1 MHCALRPTNIGRLPT
16 IPRTALSRV
25 YGPNPSPFDIKRAI
39 LQLQNHRNSDSA
51 GLLSAYYRLLDP
63 ARIPTAGELDGSI
76 HTTIPLLHLVLL
88 VLDAV
93 FTCNAPPRSARDLWP
108 RISVW
113 VQFFQLFGQFLAP
126 FDLGWHSEL
135 HFCRCFLAF
144 TQDMCTYAPNTHLI
158 TSTPGFAG
166 IATRAWVLLMRT
178 RDISVLEAGLHN
190 GLALLLE
197 ASATE
202 EIVEEAEDLAS
213 LVAAHLQL
221 VAPDA
226 HSHLS
231 EVQVE
236 LLHYVLSFW
245 HAIAIQKRPNRRPMD
260 PVSVKL
266 MSTNF
271 FTADVVRGLTIA
283 FGAAAV
289 TVADTPRAMPV
300 VEQCLAIFSSVIWWT
315 QGFNALDVAIQSG
328 LLSAILIC
336 AQHTLSS
343 AGARGICFLLRH
355 VIGPATTYLESL
367 LHIAQAYSVLS
378 DTISNPIVVPASPHQ
393 SNIQV
398 EWATFS
404 TTLHRR
410 LEIYHELQSDGP
422 ICQWACDNVLCSH
435 IQPKSVFKRCSGCQE
450 VLYCST
456 QCQRIDW
463 QRGHRRYCALHFTE
477 NTTDLRLS
485 FTSSERRFLRA
496 VVHKDYEDKRSEIS
510 QTLVTR
516 WAANP
521 AAEVMT
527 IFDYRASELSVSLH
541 GISMTGNG
549 QPGSHWPDL
558 LARAAQSRGRL
569 SLHVLMVPDGNGG
582 RVVVAPL
589 RSAASDVHDGLKM
602 KGIDDLLQISDFVR
616 NCHSEE
622 VHCL

>member
-1 MHCALRPTNIGRLPT
+1 MESSVEERVSRRGIAEEGRNW
-16 IPRTALSRV
+16 RV
-25 YGPNPSPFDIKRAI
+25 RVTKRKRECIKRAI

-63 ARIPTAGELDGSI
+63 ARIPTAAELDGSI

-93 FTCNAPPRSARDLWP
+93 FTCNAPPRSAPDLWP

-113 VQFFQLFGQFLAP
+113 VQFFQLFGRFLAP
-126 FDLGWHSEL
+126 FDVGWHSEL

-144 TQDMCTYAPNTHLI
+144 AQDMCTYAPNTHLI

-166 IATRAWVLLMRT
+166 LATRAWVLLMRT
-178 RDISVLEAGLHN
+178 RDISVLEAGLHH

-202 EIVEEAEDLAS
+202 EIVEEAEHLAS

-245 HAIAIQKRPNRRPMD
+245 HAITIQKRPNRRPMD
-260 PVSVKL
+260 PVSVRP

-283 FGAAAV
+283 FGAAAL

-300 VEQCLAIFSSVIWWT
+300 VEQCLAIFSSVVWWT
-315 QGFNALDVAIQSG
+315 EGFNTLDVAIQSG

-343 AGARGICFLLRH
+343 AAPRGICFLLRY
-355 VIGPATTYLESL
+355 VIGPATAYLESL

-378 DTISNPIVVPASPHQ
+378 DTISNPIVAPASPHQ

-404 TTLHRR
+404 TTLHCR
-410 LEIYHELQSDGP
+410 LEIYHGLQSDGP
-422 ICQWACDNVLCSH
+422 ISQWACDNVLIGNVDIAAIALC
-435 IQPKSVFKRCSGCQE
+435 IGPRAVA
-450 VLYCST
+450 ST
-456 QCQRIDW
+456 P
-463 QRGHRRYCALHFTE
+463 LVKPTE
-477 NTTDLRLS
+477 KTTDLRLS

-558 LARAAQSRGRL
+558 LA
-569 SLHVLMVPDGNGG
+569 
-582 RVVVAPL
+582 
-589 RSAASDVHDGLKM
+589 
-602 KGIDDLLQISDFVR
+602 
-616 NCHSEE
+616 
-622 VHCL
+622 

>member
-1 MHCALRPTNIGRLPT
+1 MHFYQ
-16 IPRTALSRV
+16 TALSRV

-63 ARIPTAGELDGSI
+63 ARIPTAAELDGSI

-93 FTCNAPPRSARDLWP
+93 FTCNAPPRSAPDPWL

-126 FDLGWHSEL
+126 FDLD
-135 HFCRCFLAF
+135 F
-144 TQDMCTYAPNTHLI
+144 TMGSL
-158 TSTPGFAG
+158 SF
-166 IATRAWVLLMRT
+166 
-178 RDISVLEAGLHN
+178 
-190 GLALLLE
+190 LE

-245 HAIAIQKRPNRRPMD
+245 HAITIQKRPNRRPMD
-260 PVSVKL
+260 PVSVRP

-271 FTADVVRGLTIA
+271 FTAD
-283 FGAAAV
+283 
-289 TVADTPRAMPV
+289 
-300 VEQCLAIFSSVIWWT
+300 FSSVVWWT
-315 QGFNALDVAIQSG
+315 EGFNTLDVAIQSG

-343 AGARGICFLLRH
+343 AAARGICFLLRY
-355 VIGPATTYLESL
+355 VIGPATAYLESL

-378 DTISNPIVVPASPHQ
+378 DTISNPIVAPASPHQ

-410 LEIYHELQSDGP
+410 LEIYHGLQSDGP
-422 ICQWACDNVLCSH
+422 ISRWACDNVLCSH
-435 IQPKSVFKRCSGCQE
+435 IQPKSDFKRCSGCQE

-456 QCQRIDW
+456 QCQQIDW
-463 QRGHRRYCALHFTE
+463 QRGHRRYCALYCRAVASTPLVKPRHFTE
-477 NTTDLRLS
+477 KTTDLRLS

-541 GISMTGNG
+541 GII
-549 QPGSHWPDL
+549 P
-558 LARAAQSRGRL
+558 
-569 SLHVLMVPDGNGG
+569 
-582 RVVVAPL
+582 
-589 RSAASDVHDGLKM
+589 
-602 KGIDDLLQISDFVR
+602 ISGFQ
-616 NCHSEE
+616 NA
-622 VHCL
+622 

>member
-1 MHCALRPTNIGRLPT
+1 MHFYQ
-16 IPRTALSRV
+16 TALSRV
-25 YGPNPSPFDIKRAI
+25 YGLNPSPFDIKRAI

-113 VQFFQLFGQFLAP
+113 VQFFQP
-126 FDLGWHSEL
+126 F
-135 HFCRCFLAF
+135 
-144 TQDMCTYAPNTHLI
+144 DMCTYAPNTHLI

-178 RDISVLEAGLHN
+178 QDISVLEAGLHN

-213 LVAAHLQL
+213 L
-221 VAPDA
+221 
-226 HSHLS
+226 
-231 EVQVE
+231 VQVE

-300 VEQCLAIFSSVIWWT
+300 VEQCLTIFSSVIWWT

-367 LHIAQAYSVLS
+367 LHIAQAYS
-378 DTISNPIVVPASPHQ
+378 
-393 SNIQV
+393 
-398 EWATFS
+398 
-404 TTLHRR
+404 
-410 LEIYHELQSDGP
+410 IYHELQSDGP
-422 ICQWACDNVLCSH
+422 ICQWACDNVLPHPTKIRFQALFRVSGSPLLLNPVSTNRLATGTSPLLRSVLDLGPWQVPLWQSQGISLRIPQIFGYLSLVGKDDFCGRWFTKTTKTNAL
-435 IQPKSVFKRCSGCQE
+435 KSAKHLLPDG
-450 VLYCST
+450 
-456 QCQRIDW
+456 QRIR
-463 QRGHRRYCALHFTE
+463 Q
-477 NTTDLRLS
+477 
-485 FTSSERRFLRA
+485 
-496 VVHKDYEDKRSEIS
+496 
-510 QTLVTR
+510 
-516 WAANP
+516 P
-521 AAEVMT
+521 
-527 IFDYRASELSVSLH
+527 RASELSVSLH
-541 GISMTGNG
+541 GISMTSNG

-582 RVVVAPL
+582 RVVIAPL
-589 RSAASDVHDGLKM
+589 RSAASDVHDGLKMLAM

-622 VHCL
+622 VHSVPEILETFQKKNV